1 MNNKDKTKKS
11 FYINNSYG
19 DKMPSDLRYP
29 ESENKLPL
37 IIFCHGFKGFK
48 DWGGFPYMLERIA
61 DSGNY
66 VLSFN
71 FSYNGTGEKETEQ
84 SDFTRLDLF
93 AKNTFSRELDDLES
107 VIEFMLE
114 NKERYNY
121 DKDKIYLL
129 GHSRGGGT
137 VILEASGNKHIK
149 KLATL
154 ASVNSFNRYND
165 SMLKKWKE
173 AGFIE
178 SLNTRTK
185 QLMRMNYSL
194 AEDILINSE
203 RLDIQKAVSN
213 LHIPYLIIHGI
224 QDLSVDYSNAEDLY
238 ARSNTELTEL
248 VLIEKT
254 GHTFGTEHPFKGSTN
269 AFEEVIKR
277 LIDFFKK

>member
-1 MNNKDKTKKS
+1 MNNNAITKKS
-11 FYINNSYG
+11 FYIENEHS
-19 DKMPSDLRYP
+19 DRMPSDLRYP

-48 DWGGFPYMLERIA
+48 DWGGFPYMLEKIA
-61 DSGNY
+61 GSGNY

-71 FSYNGTGEKETEQ
+71 FSYNGTGEDETVQ

-107 VIEFMLE
+107 VIKFMLE
-114 NKERYNY
+114 NKDIYNY
-121 DKDKIYLL
+121 DKDRIYLM

-137 VILEASGNKHIK
+137 VILMASLNKHVK
-149 KLATL
+149 KLVTL
-154 ASVNSFNRYND
+154 ASVNSFNRYNE

-185 QLMRMNYSL
+185 QMMRLNYSL
-194 AEDILINSE
+194 AEDIIVNSD
-203 RLDIQKAVSN
+203 RLDIQKAVSK

-238 ARSNTELTEL
+238 ARSNKNLTEL

-254 GHTFGTEHPFKGSTN
+254 GHTFGTEHPFRGPTD
-269 AFEEVIKR
+269 AYDEVIKR
-277 LIDFFKK
+277 VIDFFKN